1 MKKPGTGH
9 LFQRGETYWI
19 EYTVDGIRFRQ
30 TLRTKNADEARR
42 EADRILEPHRAG
54 TEADRLAVI
63 AQRIK
68 DAKNKARGSGSVAL
82 AGAWAT
88 WEALDTETRRDPGPA
103 TLKQYKGQWSA
114 FAGWMQENA
123 PAVKTLAAVKESH
136 ARRFVEHLKA
146 SGYSVGRVN
155 QYKIFLRM
163 FFRTMGKVGAAAE
176 NPFANL
182 ETQTAV
188 QNSRQ
193 TFTVEEMR
201 AIVSTAKGEL
211 KTLFLIGAG
220 TGLRLADCCTLMWGE
235 CDLARRLI
243 ERIPRK
249 TAHLGEKAK
258 VKIGIPVD
266 LAAHLATLPRR
277 GPYVLPGLAKEYT
290 GGKSADVSNRIQA
303 HFEACGIQTT
313 KPGTGGDT
321 GKRAVVLKG
330 FHSFRHTYVSL
341 NADAG
346 TPQATMQK
354 LVGHGNAQMTMR
366 YLHPSDNMVL
376 KAADSIPALLPGE
389 IVEPTREPLPKWA
402 ADAVKKATSLKA
414 LRAALLFGNNGTAD

>member
-9 LFQRGETYWI
+9 LFQRGETYWL

-30 TLRTKNADEARR
+30 TLGTRDADEARR
-42 EADRILEPHRAG
+42 EADKILEPHRAG

-63 AQRIK
+63 ERRIK
-68 DAKNKARGSGSVAL
+68 AAKNAAKSGGPVAL
-82 AGAWAT
+82 ADAWAT
-88 WEALDTETRRDPGPA
+88 WEALDTETRRNPGPA

-114 FAGWMQENA
+114 FAGWMQESA
-123 PAVKTLAAVKESH
+123 PAVKTLATVKESH

-163 FFRTMGKVGAAAE
+163 FFRTMGRVGAVAE

-201 AIVSTAKGEL
+201 AIVSTAEGEL
-211 KTLFLIGAG
+211 KTLFLLGAG

-266 LAAHLATLPRR
+266 LAEHLKALPRR
-277 GPYVLPGLAKEYT
+277 GPYVLPGLAREYD

-303 HFEACGIQTT
+303 HLEACGIQTT
-313 KPGTGGDT
+313 KPGTGAGT

-341 NADAG
+341 NADHG

-366 YLHPSDNMVL
+366 YLHPTDSMVL
-376 KAADSIPALLPGE
+376 KAADSIPLLTGE
-389 IVEPTREPLPKWA
+389 IVAPTREPLPGWA
-402 ADAVKKATSLKA
+402 VEIVKSAKSLKA
-414 LRAALLFGNNGTAD
+414 LKAALLG

>member
-1 MKKPGTGH
+1 MKKPGQGH
-9 LFQRGETYWI
+9 IFRRGETYWL
-19 EYTVDGIRFRQ
+19 EYTVDGTRFRQ
-30 TLRTKNADEARR
+30 TLGTRDGDEAQRK
-42 EADRILEPHRAG
+42 ANHILEPHRAG

-68 DAKNKARGSGSVAL
+68 TAKTKARGAGAVAL
-82 AGAWAT
+82 ADAWAT

-114 FAGWMQENA
+114 FMGWMQENA
-123 PAVKTLAAVKESH
+123 PAVKLLAAVKESH

-163 FFRTMGKVGAAAE
+163 FFRTMGRIGAVAE

-201 AIVSTAKGEL
+201 TIVASATGEL

-243 ERIPRK
+243 ERLPRK

-290 GGKSADVSNRIQA
+290 GGKSAEVSNRIQA
-303 HFEACGIQTT
+303 HLEACGIQTT
-313 KPGTGGDT
+313 KPGTGKGT
-321 GKRAVVLKG
+321 GRRAIVLKG

-346 TPQATMQK
+346 TSQMTMQK

-366 YLHPSDNMVL
+366 YLHPTDNMVL
-376 KAADSIPALLPGE
+376 KAADSIPHLLVGE
-389 IVEPTREPLPKWA
+389 IVEPTRGPLPSWA
-402 ADAVKKATSLKA
+402 VEIVKSAKSLKA
-414 LRAALLFGNNGTAD
+414 LRAALLG